1 MFNIKNNLS
10 IEENYQ
16 QGLLPQRNLKDTFYH
31 DENYSS
37 RCDLSNFQLSS
48 ENRRIFK
55 KTNTFSFKQIPLK
68 DFSAYTPEFQKKL
81 FTWSKT
87 LEWEIPTSTIKTLFK
102 DHIFNRLYVYS
113 DENHQECAYA
123 ICYFSSTI
131 SHIAY
136 VFYDPKYAHHDL
148 PIRLSLQ
155 VIQDSYD
162 QKLKYCYLGRFN
174 PETKLGYYKRNF
186 PNFEYFI
193 NGQWHSYN

>member
-16 QGLLPQRNLKDTFYH
+16 QGFLPQRNLKDTFYQ

-37 RCDLSNFQLSS
+37 RCDLTNFQLSS

-55 KTNTFSFKQIPLK
+55 KTENFSFKVLSLK
-68 DFSAYTPEFQKKL
+68 DFPNYTPAFQKKL
-81 FTWSKT
+81 FNWSKT
-87 LEWEIPTSTIKTLFK
+87 LEWGIPASTIKTLFK
-102 DHIFNRLYVYS
+102 DHIFNHLYVWS

-123 ICYFSSTI
+123 ICYFSQNF

-136 VFYDPKYAHHDL
+136 VFYNPKYAHHDL

-155 VIQDSYD
+155 VIQNSYD
-162 QKLKYCYLGRFN
+162 QKLNYCYLGRFN
-174 PETKLGYYKRNF
+174 SETKLGYYKRNF
-186 PNFEYFI
+186 PGFQYFF
-193 NGQWHSYN
+193 NGQWLPYN